1 MSVSL
6 QTEQPT
12 SYIATVIAVAKAM
25 DSYGLNGTA
34 TLAEAGL
41 DISQTPP
48 FDARV
53 PTDLLHR
60 AIVSAPEGTLDPLFG
75 LKFAEFVW
83 PGSYHAF
90 GVMITSSTTLRA
102 CCHRL
107 RRYYAYVSTADRVS
121 FDEHGCLR
129 YADAS
134 VGGDN
139 SSVLEIT
146 YHDIAWAATML
157 KLVRFISSLDYAP
170 EHVCLAVP
178 APQGYTRQLADYFG
192 CEIRYD
198 AEQTALCFKEDD
210 LDKPLAGGNAEL
222 ARHSE
227 CLVYDYL
234 KGFVQF
240 GVINRAR
247 MVLFE
252 LLPRG
257 NFDLDSLAEK
267 MGMPAGQLATEL
279 KEAGTN
285 YQQLLADVRREL
297 AEEYIERSDLSVNE
311 IAYMLGFSDCSNF
324 ARSFRR
330 WMGTSPSEYRENK
343 RSA

>member
-1 MSVSL
+1 MSVSS
-6 QTEQPT
+6 QAEQPT

-25 DSYGLNGTA
+25 DSYGLDGTA
-34 TLAEAGL
+34 TLAQAGI
-41 DISQTPP
+41 DVNSTPA

-53 PTDLLHR
+53 PTGLLHQ
-60 AIVSAPEGTLDPLFG
+60 AIISAPEGTLDPLFG

-107 RRYYAYVSTADRVS
+107 RRYYAYINTVDCIA
-121 FDEHGCLR
+121 FDEHGCLS
-129 YADAS
+129 YSDAS
-134 VGGDN
+134 LGGDKL
-139 SSVLEIT
+139 SILEST
-146 YHDIAWAATML
+146 YHDIGWAATML
-157 KLVRFISSLDYAP
+157 KLIRFIASPDYAP
-170 EHVCLAVP
+170 EYVCLAVP
-178 APQGYTRQLADYFG
+178 APEGYTQQLTDYFG
-192 CEIRYD
+192 CDIRYG
-198 AEQTALCFKEDD
+198 AEQNSLCFKEDD

-227 CLVYDYL
+227 CLVYNYL
-234 KGFVQF
+234 KDFVQF

-247 MVLFE
+247 MALFE

-257 NFDLDSLAEK
+257 NFDLDSLAEQ
-267 MGMPAGQLATEL
+267 METPSDQLAAEL
-279 KEAGTN
+279 KGAGTN

-343 RSA
+343 RGG